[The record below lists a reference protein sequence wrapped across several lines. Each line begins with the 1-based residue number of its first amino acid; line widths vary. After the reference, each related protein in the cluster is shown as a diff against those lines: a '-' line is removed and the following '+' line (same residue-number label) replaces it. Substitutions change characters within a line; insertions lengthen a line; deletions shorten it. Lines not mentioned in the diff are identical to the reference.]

1 MKPTERAARCKPCK
15 KQASLSSSSDESSS
29 AVNLSNKEVTH
40 YSNRLN
46 SLLSVNSSVKL
57 SHTSQKKFSSQK
69 ILNESI
75 FKQKTNSRKQTKL
88 SKFFQVHSHLSQSG
102 TQSSVQVST
111 NSSYSSQHS
120 YIPTIHDKSPSASLE
135 FSKVSTDS
143 LRTSLSSS
151 IQTHTSALNQQSK
164 VANPYKKHPRKKTLN
179 NIRARQLLNADDRT
193 FAQPFRASLSTSSSS
208 LSPNDDS
215 SYSCSAAPSPSSA
228 PRRSNRFKSPSSA
241 SSSSSPIRNQVF
253 PSEASSSILHNSI
266 ESTGTS
272 ETPSPN
278 GTVHT
283 EQPFNDHHMDQMI
296 MHLSQQPGFQS
307 QESLDIITKLSAKI
321 SKYKQKREEYEARS
335 RSIEKHMH
343 TIQQHQ
349 SIIQQSTSK
358 VSITLGQF
366 TLPSLPGD
374 HSSPSSSTSSKK
386 PKHPFPSRFQNL
398 NFAAGSD
405 DETFLT
411 HSPSESSASSPLY
424 CPIEEVSSSNQPAE
438 TSSIPPLSFCI
449 PLHTSQLPNEDSIA
463 DDSQHHDLYSS
474 SQEESPPST
483 TEDADSL
490 LGDASQDTKFQAQTT
505 QESTPTTARLSTQP
519 CLLSPQTQTDTPT
532 NKYEGDIRVVSQNC
546 RGAIQLG
553 KSRQEHY
560 VPSIESFR
568 DLLADVVLLSET
580 NVDWK
585 VRDNHYDTHLANR
598 VIFSPAP
605 VKTTT
610 ASCSWDNRSR
620 STYQPG
626 GVLSIFTNHV
636 TPRIVSSTSDP
647 YGRWTKTVIQIR
659 QRNIVMFNTY
669 RTHIK
674 SLETAGSE
682 TPWMQQWT
690 AHRQRTGETSDPRSM
705 HVDDLIVEIQQV
717 QDEDDY
723 VLVVGDFNEDFLDP
737 EVTGIKKLQSSTR
750 MVQAYEHMH
759 GSTPSSRH
767 NSRHSFHTFVS
778 PELLRYVRKLG
789 ICSVHDGFSLS
800 DHVPFFIDFHAEL
813 FSEKIQPILP
823 SRNRILRMYD
833 TISVS
838 KYVTRVNEQ
847 FQHHNIPGRIQKLRE
862 SISQQGFQSHHASQL
877 EALDTHISQIR
888 LQSEQNLLRPP
899 TPFKFT
905 SVAKQQVEKIRL
917 LQRLQRKYKAGRTCQ
932 DILERLSTYE
942 FIFEITPENL
952 PKLLTQERQSLKQIQ
967 SDIDFHRE
975 EHLDKICA
983 QAAAEKDRDKETIM
997 KEIKN
1002 REKQKRSWQKIRY
1015 VTKPRSNGVSRL
1027 GIPVGYENR
1036 STKEIWDFLQ
1046 TPYVQTEFS
1055 YITDPDAI
1063 EKRLVEWQYLHYM
1076 QASETPL
1083 ADAYWYDKLN
1093 PCSITDDDVQD
1104 ILNGAV
1110 TNDPT
1115 LHPSSKCFFQ
1125 EISDNVIPDMPP
1137 SLSDIT
1143 STKFRSFYSTTK
1155 ESTSSSPSG
1164 LHVGHWKA
1172 AATCESISFILTSII
1187 NIAVTNSYTLRRW
1200 KRVIGVLLEKTK
1212 GKPTIHKF
1220 RTIHLVESDLNFVM
1234 RLLWGKSLMMWG
1246 EKNGAIHDNQYGGRK
1261 GIQAQS
1267 AALNKTLTLDIIRY
1281 HGQEAAIID
1290 NDAQACYDRII
1301 PVVLAYALLRM
1312 GLPLYLVRFQCKWLE
1327 TSMYEL
1333 KMNNSISTPYQSTV
1347 DKYLFGTGQGTG
1359 WSPPSWAAL
1368 SDIISRIMNRHIPG
1382 MKLGHPDG
1390 SSVER
1395 TMDAFVDDA
1404 NGGLTTDG
1412 FNDFTPSSTSPVQ
1425 KYPTLYE
1432 QTEANVQFYGRVLF
1446 TTGGRLALHKC
1457 AISLL
1462 RTLWRNGK
1470 RSYENTHITTRPLT
1484 IQQGISQDYQ
1494 KIKIVSPKEARRMLG
1509 VYVAPDGNC
1518 DLQTKLLRSKS
1529 EEWSQRIRNNRMAT
1543 FETLMSYNQGL
1554 MKSLEFPLGASLL
1567 TESQCKYIQSPALS
1581 CCLQKSGVLS
1591 TISRSVIFG
1600 PKRFCGL
1607 GFSNLYT
1614 EAGIQKLELL
1624 IGHIRKMDVPGQIL
1638 SVALACLQQEVGIST
1653 PVLLSSYSLYSSAAT
1668 TSWCLSVWKF
1678 LHDISG
1684 SIRYD
1689 GMWTPKA
1696 CFQNDTNIME
1706 QIATMDFTEKQKYQI
1721 NICRLYKRVYY
1732 LGELLT
1738 SSGTSFRRDVFDL
1751 TKPGFH
1757 NNKFPLVC
1765 VPPSFQELW
1774 KSAIL
1779 SISKS
1784 RDLGTSLGP
1793 LQNSSSYEYCLEHSQ
1808 KILFRYHRHK
1818 IVSCHI
1824 RSANTDTYH
1833 LSPSSICFSFVPT
1846 SVAEVKIVD
1855 DKIQVIRYRQLHHLT
1870 IPPSLSNICTNLT
1883 FSQFQHQLERL
1894 SPAHYRNF
1902 GLLHVQ
1908 NWDTFLESFRQ
1919 SDVIAVT
1926 DASVNLKTGCHSYII
1941 ETTNAVAH
1949 VQGQAPVDA
1958 DPDDI
1963 TSTRAERC
1971 GVLAIVSITTALA
1984 RLLHIQNV
1992 VVTVYCDNLE
2002 ALKKPTMH
2010 NKTYTKLVA
2019 PDMDIKME
2027 ILSLLKRSPVSYRF
2041 LHVKGHADAEEGF
2054 VYEEADQEVQRNI
2067 DMDASAKDFLLAP
2080 PPSLKPTYEPL
2091 FFPAQKLSLQ
2101 ILGVNMVGNIRKQ
2114 IYLYR
2119 HGSVIEESLQSSM
2132 RISPKQLEHIEWEGI
2147 ERAFTKMSP
2156 QDRVSRMKIV
2166 HMLLPTRSLLKQ
2178 RNEVNNDQCL
2188 RCRRQP
2194 ETFPHLFECTC
2205 RLAQSAHR
2213 VALKSLRQKLRK
2225 MHTHVLLVDAIAS
2238 LLDQTHQ
2245 GHRVSYK
2252 APLLGDTAKIRMT
2265 DQVFHQQLRLGKF
2278 SLHRGIVSRN
2288 WMVLQNDL
2296 TSNVDSNQKNFV
2308 WLRNLIRALWTY
2320 SHDVWVSRCKHV
2332 HTKNPDDFCS
2342 MNHEELI
2349 QVVRSYLKLD
2359 SSSLSAIERKI
2370 HLNVTKKLP
2379 FAHSRTLVRWIHLLK
2394 DERARTE
2401 NGRRNIRRVQRN
2413 QQITRFFSPNQTHR

>member
-1 MKPTERAARCKPCK
+1 M
-15 KQASLSSSSDESSS
+15 
-29 AVNLSNKEVTH
+29 NLSTNK
-40 YSNRLN
+40 NQ
-46 SLLSVNSSVKL
+46 
-57 SHTSQKKFSSQK
+57 TSITS
-69 ILNESI
+69 
-75 FKQKTNSRKQTKL
+75 
-88 SKFFQVHSHLSQSG
+88 FQCL
-102 TQSSVQVST
+102 
-111 NSSYSSQHS
+111 
-120 YIPTIHDKSPSASLE
+120 A
-135 FSKVSTDS
+135 
-143 LRTSLSSS
+143 
-151 IQTHTSALNQQSK
+151 
-164 VANPYKKHPRKKTLN
+164 
-179 NIRARQLLNADDRT
+179 
-193 FAQPFRASLSTSSSS
+193 
-208 LSPNDDS
+208 
-215 SYSCSAAPSPSSA
+215 
-228 PRRSNRFKSPSSA
+228 
-241 SSSSSPIRNQVF
+241 SPIQKLNRNLRQ
-253 PSEASSSILHNSI
+253 ILKHVAQAD
-266 ESTGTS
+266 
-272 ETPSPN
+272 TP
-278 GTVHT
+278 
-283 EQPFNDHHMDQMI
+283 E
-296 MHLSQQPGFQS
+296 
-307 QESLDIITKLSAKI
+307 
-321 SKYKQKREEYEARS
+321 
-335 RSIEKHMH
+335 
-343 TIQQHQ
+343 
-349 SIIQQSTSK
+349 
-358 VSITLGQF
+358 
-366 TLPSLPGD
+366 
-374 HSSPSSSTSSKK
+374 
-386 PKHPFPSRFQNL
+386 
-398 NFAAGSD
+398 
-405 DETFLT
+405 
-411 HSPSESSASSPLY
+411 
-424 CPIEEVSSSNQPAE
+424 
-438 TSSIPPLSFCI
+438 
-449 PLHTSQLPNEDSIA
+449 
-463 DDSQHHDLYSS
+463 
-474 SQEESPPST
+474 
-483 TEDADSL
+483 
-490 LGDASQDTKFQAQTT
+490 TKF
-505 QESTPTTARLSTQP
+505 
-519 CLLSPQTQTDTPT
+519 
-532 NKYEGDIRVVSQNC
+532 EGDIRIVSQNC
-546 RGAIQLG
+546 RGALQQG

-560 VPSIESFR
+560 VPSLESFK

-598 VIFSPAP
+598 VIFTPAP

-610 ASCSWDNRSR
+610 ASCSWENRSL
-620 STYQPG
+620 SSYQPG
-626 GVLSIFTNHV
+626 GVMSVFTNCV

-647 YGRWTKTVIQIR
+647 YGRWTKTVIQVK
-659 QRNIVMFNTY
+659 QRNIVIFNTY
-669 RTHIK
+669 RTHKK
-674 SLETAGSE
+674 SLETAGCE
-682 TPWMQQWT
+682 TPWMQQWA
-690 AHRQRTGETSDPRSM
+690 AHRKRTGKTSDPRVM
-705 HVDDLIVEIQQV
+705 HIDDLMVEIQTV
-717 QDEDDY
+717 QDDDDY
-723 VLVVGDFNEDFLDP
+723 VLVVGDFNEDFGDS
-737 EVTGIKKLQSSTR
+737 EANGIKQLQSSTR
-750 MVQAYEHMH
+750 MVQVYEHLH
-759 GSTPSSRH
+759 GCTPSSRN
-767 NSRHSFHTFVS
+767 NSRHIFHTFMS
-778 PELLRYVRKLG
+778 PELIRYVRKLG
-789 ICSVHDGFSLS
+789 VCSEHDGFVLS
-800 DHVPFFIDFHAEL
+800 DHVPFFVDFHEDL
-813 FSEKIQPILP
+813 FNSKIQQILP
-823 SRNRILRMYD
+823 ARNRILRMYD

-838 KYVTRVNEQ
+838 SYVRQVNEQ
-847 FQHHNIPGRIQKLRE
+847 FRHHNIPSRIKSLRE
-862 SISQQGFQSHHASQL
+862 SIRQQGFLSNHASQL
-877 EALDTHISQIR
+877 EVLDSQISKIR
-888 LQSEQNLLRPP
+888 IQSEQNLLKPS

-905 SVAKQQVEKIRL
+905 SVAKNQVEKIRL
-917 LQRLQRKYKAGRTCQ
+917 LQRLQRKYKAGLPCD

-942 FIFEITPENL
+942 FLFEITPENL
-952 PKLLTQERQSLKQIQ
+952 STVLTQERQSLKQIQ

-983 QAAAEKDRDKETIM
+983 QAAAEKDVDKERIM

-1015 VTKPRSNGVSRL
+1015 VTKSRSNGVSRL

-1036 STKEIWDFLQ
+1036 STKDIWDLLQ
-1046 TPYVQTEFS
+1046 TPYVKTEFS
-1055 YITDPDAI
+1055 YVTDPEAI

-1083 ADAYWYDKLN
+1083 ADPYWYDKLN
-1093 PCSITDDDVQD
+1093 PCNITDSDVQD
-1104 ILNGAV
+1104 ILHGSV
-1110 TNDPT
+1110 TSDPT

-1125 EISDNVIPDMPP
+1125 EISENIIQEMPT

-1143 STKFRSFYSTTK
+1143 TDKFRSFYSRTK

-1164 LHVGHWKA
+1164 LHIGHWKA
-1172 AATCESISFILTSII
+1172 AAQCDEISSILTSII
-1187 NIAVTNSYTLRRW
+1187 NIAITNSYTLQRW
-1200 KRVIGVLLEKTK
+1200 KRVIGVLLEKTE

-1234 RLLWGKSLMMWG
+1234 RLLWGKTLMQWG
-1246 EKNGAIHDNQYGGRK
+1246 EKNAAIHDNQYGGRK

-1267 AALNKTLTLDIIRY
+1267 AALNKTLTLDTIRY
-1281 HGQEAAIID
+1281 YGQEAAIID

-1301 PVVLAYALLRM
+1301 PVVLAYALLRL

-1327 TSMYEL
+1327 ASMYEL
-1333 KMNNSISTPYQSTV
+1333 KLNNKTSAPYQSTV
-1347 DKYLFGTGQGTG
+1347 DRYLFGTGQGTG

-1395 TMDAFVDDA
+1395 TLDAFVDDA

-1412 FNDFTPSSTSPVQ
+1412 FNDFAPSSISPVQ

-1462 RTLWRNGK
+1462 RTIWRKGK

-1509 VYVAPDGNC
+1509 MYVAPDGNC

-1529 EEWSQRIRNNRMAT
+1529 EEWSQRIRSNRMGT
-1543 FETLMSYNQGL
+1543 FEILMSYNQGL

-1567 TESQCKYIQSPALS
+1567 TESQCKYIQSPALT

-1607 GFSNLYT
+1607 GFNNLYT

-1638 SVALACLQQEVGIST
+1638 NVALACLQQEVGIST

-1668 TSWCLSVWKF
+1668 PSWCHSVWKF

-1689 GMWTPKA
+1689 GVWTPKA

-1706 QIATMDFTEKQKYQI
+1706 QIANMNFTDQQKYQI

-1738 SSGTSFRRDVFDL
+1738 SSGTSFRRDAFDL
-1751 TKPGFH
+1751 TTPGFH
-1757 NNKFPLVC
+1757 NDKFPLVC
-1765 VPPSFQELW
+1765 VPSSFQELW

-1779 SISKS
+1779 SIAKS

-1793 LQNSSSYEYCLEHSQ
+1793 LQNASSYEYCLEPSQ
-1808 KILFRYHRHK
+1808 QILFRYHRHK

-1824 RSANTDTYH
+1824 VRSENTDTYH
-1833 LSPSSICFSFVPT
+1833 LSPSSICFSFTPT
-1846 SVAEVKIVD
+1846 IVAEVGIVN
-1855 DKIQVIRYRQLHHLT
+1855 DKIRVIRYRQLHLLT
-1870 IPPSLSNICTNLT
+1870 VPTSLSSTHTNLT
-1883 FSQFQHQLERL
+1883 FPQFQHHLEHM

-1908 NWDTFLESFRQ
+1908 NWETFLESFRQ
-1919 SDVIAVT
+1919 GDIIAVA
-1926 DASVNLKTGCHSYII
+1926 DASVNLKTGCHSYIV
-1941 ETTNAVAH
+1941 ETTNEIAH
-1949 VQGQAPVDA
+1949 IHGQAPVDA

-1971 GVLAIVSITTALA
+1971 GVLAIVSITTTLA
-1984 RLLHIQNV
+1984 RLLQIENI

-2010 NKTYTKLVA
+2010 NKTYTKLVT
-2019 PDMDIKME
+2019 PDTDIKME
-2027 ILSLLKRSPVSYRF
+2027 ILSLLQGSPISYRF
-2041 LHVKGHADAEEGF
+2041 LHVKGHADEEEGF
-2054 VYEEADQEVQRNI
+2054 VYEEADQEVRRNI
-2067 DMDASAKDFLLAP
+2067 DMDGSAKEFLSAP
-2080 PPSLKPTYEPL
+2080 PPSLKPTHEPL

-2119 HGSVIEESLQSSM
+2119 HGSVIEDALQSSM
-2132 RISPKQLEHIEWEGI
+2132 RISPTQLEHIEWEGI

-2188 RCRRQP
+2188 RCRRQH
-2194 ETFPHLFECTC
+2194 ETFHHLFKCTC
-2205 RLAQSAHR
+2205 RLAQSAYR

-2225 MHTHVLLVDAIAS
+2225 MHTHVLLINAIAS
-2238 LLDQTHQ
+2238 LLDQIHQ
-2245 GHRVSYK
+2245 DQRVTYK
-2252 APLLGDTAKIRMT
+2252 APILGDAAKIRMT
-2265 DQVFHQQLRLGKF
+2265 DQVFNQQLRLGKF

-2288 WMVLQNDL
+2288 WMVLQNEL
-2296 TSNVDSNQKNFV
+2296 TSNDSTQKNFV

-2320 SHDVWVSRCKHV
+2320 SHDVWVSRCKQV
-2332 HTKNPDDFCS
+2332 HTKHPDDFCS
-2342 MNHEELI
+2342 MNQEELI

-2359 SSSLSAIERKI
+2359 LSSLSALERKL
-2370 HLNVTKKLP
+2370 HLNIRKKLP

-2401 NGRRNIRRVQRN
+2401 KSRGNIRRIQRN